1 MTFARTALGLAA
13 GPLAWAVHFLAIYA
27 FTGVACARA
36 MPASIPW
43 AIALVTIAAAG
54 VCVAVL
60 AHTLR
65 ARESFEHWLAGALAA
80 AALVAI
86 AWEALPVL
94 LVRPCA

>member
-1 MTFARTALGLAA
+1 MTFARTALVLAA
-13 GPLAWAVHFLAIYA
+13 GPLAWAVHFLTLYG

-36 MPASIPW
+36 MTASIPW
-43 AIALVTIAAAG
+43 AIALATIAAA
-54 VCVAVL
+54 VCVAAI
-60 AHTLR
+60 AHALR